1 MEDIHKTIEQRN
13 IKIENVGLN
22 NITLPFCFKSINN
35 YSTIANITSGVELS
49 EKQKGAHL
57 SRIVE
62 VLNEYFANK
71 ILTIEDFTEIMY
83 KLSKKIEADKVNL
96 KLDFNAIIPS
106 LSPVTNKEAFINT
119 VVSLYVNLLENHVTK
134 NISLKLDGAMC
145 CPSSKKISK
154 YGAHSQRCSLKTT
167 ILDCSD
173 NTRIEDMTN
182 VMQECFSAPVSSIVK
197 REDEKYLTERAYENP
212 KFSEDLIRDTLIKM
226 KELYIDKEI
235 IAEME
240 NYESIHSHNVYAKGR
255 LK

>member
-1 MEDIHKTIEQRN
+1 MEDIHKTIEERN
-13 IKIENVGLN
+13 IKIENVGISNIVLPFSFKSLN
-22 NITLPFCFKSINN
+22 NYN
-35 YSTIANITSGVELS
+35 TIANITSGVELS
-49 EKQKGAHL
+49 ENQKGAHL

-62 VLNEYFANK
+62 VLNECFANK
-71 ILTIEDFTEIMY
+71 ILTIENFTEIMY
-83 KLSKKIEADKVNL
+83 KLSRKIEANNVNL
-96 KLDFNAIIPS
+96 NFGFNAVIPS
-106 LSPVTNKEAFINT
+106 LSPVSNKNAFINT
-119 VVSLYVNLLENHVTK
+119 VVTLYISLLENRVTK

-173 NTRIEDMTN
+173 NVRIEDMTN
-182 VMQECFSAPVSSIVK
+182 IMQNCFSAPVSSVVK

-226 KELYIDKEI
+226 KELYNDKEI